1 MSEAFKE
8 FGEKLDNKV
17 KDLEDRVDKKVSDLA
32 SDVKVLDKNL
42 NNLTNDVKILDSHVK
57 HLDRKVE
64 DLTSDVKVLTN
75 DVKDLSKTVSDLAT
89 NVNGLDIRVGNLE
102 DSIASLK
109 SDFSSQL
116 ATLLQSLV
124 DKIDASS
131 SKAVSSSWRIS
142 ITVGAFVVAL
152 LGLSF
157 YGSVKSHEND
167 VSRQQI
173 AQRPLENSLTEA
185 RLIEIIRAEI
195 AASQK
200 PKEKVLSNPSE
211 PTQ

>member
-8 FGEKLDNKV
+8 FGGKLDNKM
-17 KDLEDRVDKKVSDLA
+17 KNLEERVDKKVSDLA

-57 HLDRKVE
+57 HLDKKVNDLTSDVKILDSNVKNLDRKVE
-64 DLTSDVKVLTN
+64 DLTSDVK
-75 DVKDLSKTVSDLAT
+75 DLSKTVGDLAT

-116 ATLLQSLV
+116 ATLFQSLV

-167 VSRQQI
+167 FSRQQVV
-173 AQRPLENSLTEA
+173 QRPLENSLTEA

-195 AASQK
+195 
-200 PKEKVLSNPSE
+200 
-211 PTQ
+211 

>member
-8 FGEKLDNKV
+8 FGGKLDNKM
-17 KDLEDRVDKKVSDLA
+17 KNLEERVDKKVDDLA

-57 HLDRKVE
+57 LLDRKVE
-64 DLTSDVKVLTN
+64 DLTSDVK
-75 DVKDLSKTVSDLAT
+75 DLSKTVGDLAT

-116 ATLLQSLV
+116 ATLFQSLV

-167 VSRQQI
+167 FSRQQVV
-173 AQRPLENSLTEA
+173 QRPLENSLTEA

-200 PKEKVLSNPSE
+200 PKEEVLSNPSE